1 MIDAAKLVAP
11 SRSWLPRTSEMAPL
25 NTHILNSGSS
35 RAGNDE
41 GNFSLR
47 DMLHL
52 LRDHI
57 WTLLAFV
64 AVATT
69 LATSYAFL
77 SAPTYSAD
85 VVVRVDPP
93 APPDQNALG
102 ISRQDGTAQQQPGT
116 QATAAEISLM
126 QSRSVLE
133 PVIRQF
139 QFDVDVQPHAVP
151 ILGRF
156 AEQFAYPGHPAK
168 PWFGLSSF
176 AWGGER
182 LEIPS
187 FNVPAYLEEK
197 PLELIALEKG
207 QYELRAPNGDILLR
221 GETGKPVTMPDGLS
235 ITVKEL
241 IAWPGTQFTVT
252 HRNALDA
259 IDELRRQLKIAEVT
273 KDTGIVQIS
282 FASKDRELTA
292 NVANAVAQQYI
303 ASAVSSRQ
311 LNDTKTLEFIQGE
324 LPRLKRDLT
333 SAEQA
338 LSDYQS
344 STETMRPT
352 TEAQSYLQGSIELQ
366 QRTSA
371 LQLQRTQAASLF
383 TPNSQ
388 QVKTIDAQ
396 LAQLADAKRAFDSRF
411 VSMPTSERRNAEL
424 TRDAKVAETIYLG
437 MVSKAEELSV
447 RRASA
452 TGGAHIVDDAMK
464 PYRPIKPNRPLVIF
478 AGGGLGFFI
487 GAFFIVL
494 RRYATTGVTDPLFV
508 ERRLDVPVLGEVLFS
523 RQQAQLEN
531 ETAVQTSQESVSG
544 RNDDVPGL
552 PDPHSLAPDSLD
564 AQSSSA
570 AFTRG
575 LARDTAA
582 RILASRLPHEPSVEA
597 LREVRTQVCRDRLN
611 KKNNIVMLT
620 GPSPSTG
627 KSFVAANLSILL
639 TEVGLRILLIDA
651 DMRRGNLASFFKQ
664 SNRGGLSEVLQGKLR
679 SADAV
684 RSVGVRGL
692 SFISCGA
699 YPANPSEL
707 LMMHDFKQVVD
718 QLSQQFDLVLVD
730 TPPFLVVTDAAI
742 MTPHAGAT
750 VLVLRSGMQSEDEI
764 SETVKKLRRAG
775 GRLLGS
781 VFNAIPKR
789 ASNWRSYEQAAQ
801 YTRTLSETDQ
811 V

>member
-1 MIDAAKLVAP
+1 
-11 SRSWLPRTSEMAPL
+11 MAPL
-25 NTHILNSGSS
+25 NTHIFNSGSS
-35 RAGNDE
+35 RAGNEE

-64 AVATT
+64 AIATT
-69 LATSYAFL
+69 FAIAYAFL

-93 APPDQNALG
+93 APPDPNALG
-102 ISRQDGTAQQQPGT
+102 ISRQDGMAQQQQGT
-116 QATAAEISLM
+116 QTTAAEISLM

-133 PVIRQF
+133 PVIRRF
-139 QFDVDVQPHAVP
+139 QFDVEVVPHTFP
-151 ILGRF
+151 ILGHF
-156 AEQFAYPGHPAK
+156 AEQFAEPGHPLK

-176 AWGGER
+176 AWGGET
-182 LEIPS
+182 LGIPS
-187 FNVPAYLEEK
+187 LKVPSYLEEK
-197 PLELIALEKG
+197 PLELTALDKG
-207 QYELRAPNGDILLR
+207 QYELRIPNGYLLLR
-221 GETGKPVTMPDGLS
+221 GETGKSMATADGLS
-235 ITVKEL
+235 ITVQEL
-241 IAWPGTQFTVT
+241 VARPGTRFTVT
-252 HRNALDA
+252 HHNTLDA
-259 IDELRRQLKIAEVT
+259 IDGLRRQLKIAEVT

-282 FASKDRELTA
+282 FASKDRGLTA
-292 NVANAVAQQYI
+292 DVANAVAQQYI
-303 ASAVSSRQ
+303 ASSVSSRQ

-324 LPRLKRDLT
+324 LPRLRHDLT
-333 SAEQA
+333 STEQA

-366 QRTSA
+366 QRMSA
-371 LQLQRTQAASLF
+371 LQLQRTQATSIF
-383 TPNSQ
+383 TPDSQ

-396 LAQLADAKRAFDSRF
+396 LTQLADAKRAFDSRF
-411 VSMPTSERRNAEL
+411 ISMPTSERRNAEL

-452 TGGAHIVDDAMK
+452 TGGAHIVDEAMQ
-464 PYRPIKPNRPLVIF
+464 PYRPVKPNRPLVIF

-487 GAFFIVL
+487 GAFFIVI

-531 ETAVQTSQESVSG
+531 ETSVQPSREPLSG
-544 RNDDVPGL
+544 RDDGVPGL
-552 PDPHSLAPDSLD
+552 PDPYSLAPDALD
-564 AQSSSA
+564 VQPSTAPFA
-570 AFTRG
+570 AG
-575 LARDTAA
+575 VAREAAA

-664 SNRGGLSEVLQGKLR
+664 SNRGGLSEVLQGKIR

-699 YPANPSEL
+699 YPDNPSEL

-718 QLSQQFDLVLVD
+718 QLSEQFDLVLVD

-742 MTPHAGAT
+742 MAPHAGAT

-764 SETVKKLRRAG
+764 AETVKKLRRAG

-789 ASNWRSYEQAAQ
+789 PSNWRSYEHAAQ
-801 YTRTLSETDQ
+801 YTRTLKETDE

>member
-1 MIDAAKLVAP
+1 
-11 SRSWLPRTSEMAPL
+11 MAPL

-35 RAGNDE
+35 RAGNEE

-64 AVATT
+64 AIATT
-69 LATSYAFL
+69 LATAYAFL
-77 SAPTYSAD
+77 ATPTYSAD

-102 ISRQDGTAQQQPGT
+102 ISRQDGTAQQQPGM
-116 QATAAEISLM
+116 QATAAEISVM

-133 PVIRQF
+133 PVIRRF
-139 QFDVDVQPHAVP
+139 QFDVEVVPHSVP
-151 ILGRF
+151 VLGRF
-156 AEQFAYPGHPAK
+156 AEQFAFPGHPSK
-168 PWFGLSSF
+168 PWFGLGSF

-182 LEIPS
+182 LQIPAL
-187 FNVPAYLEEK
+187 NVPTELEEK
-197 PLELIALEKG
+197 PLELTALDKG
-207 QYELRAPNGDILLR
+207 QYELRASNGDVLLR
-221 GETGKPVTMPDGLS
+221 GETGKPATGPDGLS
-235 ITVKEL
+235 ITVKDL
-241 IAWPGTQFTVT
+241 VARPGTQFTIT
-252 HRNALDA
+252 HRNMMDA
-259 IDELRRQLKIAEVT
+259 IDRLRRQLKIAEVT

-282 FASKDRELTA
+282 FASKDRLLTPD
-292 NVANAVAQQYI
+292 VADAVAQQYI
-303 ASAVSSRQ
+303 ATSVSSRQ
-311 LNDTKTLEFIQGE
+311 SNDEKTLNFIDGK
-324 LPRLKRDLT
+324 LPQLDKDLKR
-333 SAEQA
+333 AEQA

-366 QRTSA
+366 KRTA
-371 LQLQRTQAASLF
+371 DLQLQRTQAAQIF
-383 TPNSQ
+383 TPNSPQ
-388 QVKTIDAQ
+388 LKTIDTQ
-396 LAQLADAKRAFDSRF
+396 LAQLADARRAFDARF
-411 VSMPTSERRNAEL
+411 TSMPTSERRNAEL
-424 TRDAKVAETIYLG
+424 TRDVKVAETIYLG
-437 MVSKAEELSV
+437 MVNKSAELSV

-452 TGGAHIVDDAMK
+452 TGGAHIVDAAMQ
-464 PYRPIKPNRPLVIF
+464 PYRPIKPNRPLVIV
-478 AGGGLGFFI
+478 AGCGLGFFI

-531 ETAVQTSQESVSG
+531 ETSVQTSQGSLSG
-544 RNDDVPGL
+544 REDGLPGL
-552 PDPHSLAPDSLD
+552 PDPNALTLDPLD
-564 AQSSSA
+564 AERSRPAFA
-570 AFTRG
+570 AG
-575 LARDTAA
+575 VAREAAA

-679 SADAV
+679 STDAV

-692 SFISCGA
+692 SFMSCGA

-718 QLSQQFDLVLVD
+718 QLSEQFDLVLVD

-742 MTPHAGAT
+742 MAPHAGAT

-801 YTRTLSETDQ
+801 YTRTLDETTEA
-811 V
+811 

>member
-1 MIDAAKLVAP
+1 M
-11 SRSWLPRTSEMAPL
+11 

-35 RAGNDE
+35 RVGNEE

-47 DMLHL
+47 EMLHL

-69 LATSYAFL
+69 LATGYAYL

-93 APPDQNALG
+93 APPDPNALG
-102 ISRQDGTAQQQPGT
+102 ISRQDGMAQQQPGT
-116 QATAAEISLM
+116 QATGAEVSVM

-133 PVIRQF
+133 PVVRQF
-139 QFDVDVQPHAVP
+139 QFDVEVVPHNFP

-156 AEQFAYPGHPAK
+156 AEQFAYPGHPSK

-176 AWGGER
+176 AWGGEK
-182 LEIPS
+182 LQIPS
-187 FNVPAYLEEK
+187 LNVPAHLEEK
-197 PLELIALEKG
+197 PLILTALDEG
-207 QYELRAPNGDILLR
+207 QYDLRTPSGDLLLH
-221 GETGKPVTMPDGLS
+221 GETGKPASTPDGLS
-235 ITVKEL
+235 LTVKEL
-241 IAWPGTQFTVT
+241 VARPGTQFTVT
-252 HRNALDA
+252 HRNTLDA

-282 FASKDRELTA
+282 FASKDRVLTA
-292 NVANAVAQQYI
+292 EVANAVAQQYI
-303 ASAVSSRQ
+303 ASSVSSRQ

-324 LPRLKRDLT
+324 LPRLKADLT
-333 SAEQA
+333 RAEQA

-383 TPNSQ
+383 TPSSQ

-396 LAQLADAKRAFDSRF
+396 LAQLAEARRAFDSRF

-452 TGGAHIVDDAMK
+452 TGGAHIVDQAMQ
-464 PYRPIKPNRPLVIF
+464 PYRPVKPNRPLVIV
-478 AGGGLGFFI
+478 AGCGLGFFI

-531 ETAVQTSQESVSG
+531 ESAIQTSQPTLSG
-544 RNDDVPGL
+544 RDDGVPGL
-552 PDPHSLAPDSLD
+552 PDPNALTLD
-564 AQSSSA
+564 PLDEQASRA
-570 AFTRG
+570 AFGPG
-575 LARDTAA
+575 LAREAAA

-611 KKNNIVMLT
+611 QKNNIVMLT

-639 TEVGLRILLIDA
+639 TEVGLRVLLIDA

-679 SADAV
+679 SVDAI

-699 YPANPSEL
+699 YPVNPSEL

-718 QLSQQFDLVLVD
+718 QLSEQFDLVIVD

-764 SETVKKLRRAG
+764 SETVKKVRRAG
-775 GRLLGS
+775 GRILGS

-801 YTRTLSETDQ
+801 YTRTVNETDE

>member
-1 MIDAAKLVAP
+1 M
-11 SRSWLPRTSEMAPL
+11 
-25 NTHILNSGSS
+25 NTHSLNSGSS
-35 RAGNDE
+35 RAGNEE

-47 DMLHL
+47 DMFHL

-57 WTLLAFV
+57 WTLLAV
-64 AVATT
+64 IAVTTT
-69 LATSYAFL
+69 LATGYAFL
-77 SAPTYSAD
+77 AAPTYSAD

-102 ISRQDGTAQQQPGT
+102 ISRQDGTAQQQPGMQT
-116 QATAAEISLM
+116 TAAEISLM

-139 QFDVDVQPHAVP
+139 QFDVDVVPHAIP

-156 AEQFAYPGHPAK
+156 AEQFAFPGHPSK
-168 PWFGLSSF
+168 PWFGLGSF
-176 AWGGER
+176 AWGGEK
-182 LEIPS
+182 LKVPS
-187 FNVPAYLEEK
+187 LNVPADLEEK
-197 PLELIALEKG
+197 PLELTALGNG
-207 QYELRAPNGDILLR
+207 QYELRAPNGDVLLH
-221 GETGKPVTMPDGLS
+221 GEQGKPATTASGLS

-241 IAWPGTQFTVT
+241 AARPGTQFTIT
-252 HRNALDA
+252 HRNTLDA
-259 IDELRRQLKIAEVT
+259 IDRLRHQLKIAEVT

-282 FASKDRELTA
+282 FASKDRVQTA
-292 NVANAVAQQYI
+292 EVADAVAQQYI
-303 ASAVSSRQ
+303 ATSVASRQ

-324 LPRLKRDLT
+324 LPRLKADLT
-333 SAEQA
+333 RAEQA

-388 QVKTIDAQ
+388 QVKTIDTQ
-396 LAQLADAKRAFDSRF
+396 LAQLDEARRAFDARF
-411 VSMPTSERRNAEL
+411 TSMPTSERRNAEL

-452 TGGAHIVDDAMK
+452 TGGAHIVDEAMQ
-464 PYRPIKPNRPLVIF
+464 PYRPVKPNRPLVIV
-478 AGGGLGFFI
+478 GGCGLGFFI

-523 RQQAQLEN
+523 RQQAQLEG
-531 ETAVQTSQESVSG
+531 ETSVQGQGSQSG
-544 RNDDVPGL
+544 RVDGVPGL
-552 PDPHSLAPDSLD
+552 PDPNSLTLDPLD
-564 AQSSSA
+564 AQESKA
-570 AFTRG
+570 AFAAG
-575 LARDTAA
+575 MAREAGA

-611 KKNNIVMLT
+611 EKNNIVMLT

-679 SADAV
+679 STDAV

-692 SFISCGA
+692 SFMSCGA

-718 QLSQQFDLVLVD
+718 QLSEQFDLVLVD

-742 MTPHAGAT
+742 MAPHAGAT

-801 YTRTLSETDQ
+801 YTRTINETDE

>member
-1 MIDAAKLVAP
+1 
-11 SRSWLPRTSEMAPL
+11 MAPL
-25 NTHILNSGSS
+25 NTLIFNSGSS

-64 AVATT
+64 AIATT
-69 LATSYAFL
+69 LATAYAFL

-93 APPDQNALG
+93 TPPDQNALG
-102 ISRQDGTAQQQPGT
+102 ISRQDGSPQQQLGT
-116 QATAAEISLM
+116 QTTTAEISVM

-139 QFDVDVQPHAVP
+139 QLDIEVVPDTLP
-151 ILGRF
+151 ILGPLAEKF
-156 AEQFAYPGHPAK
+156 ADAGYPSK

-176 AWGGER
+176 AWGGEKLHIHS
-182 LEIPS
+182 LE
-187 FNVPAYLEEK
+187 VPFDLEER
-197 PLELIALEKG
+197 PLELTALDKG
-207 QYELRAPNGDILLR
+207 QYELRTPNGYLLLR
-221 GETGKPVTMPDGLS
+221 GETGKTMTLPGGPS
-235 ITVKEL
+235 ILVDQL
-241 IAWPGTQFTVT
+241 IARPGTQFTVT
-252 HRNALDA
+252 HRNTLDA
-259 IDELRRQLKIAEVT
+259 IDELRRKLKIVET
-273 KDTGIVQIS
+273 SKDTGIVQIS
-282 FASKDRELTA
+282 FASKDRGLA
-292 NVANAVAQQYI
+292 ADVANAVAQQYI
-303 ASAVSSRQ
+303 ASSVSSRQ

-324 LPRLKRDLT
+324 LPRLQRDLAT
-333 SAEQA
+333 SEQA

-366 QRTSA
+366 ERLSA
-371 LQLQRTQAASLF
+371 LQLQRTQAELLF

-396 LAQLADAKRAFDSRF
+396 LAQLTEAKNAFDRRF
-411 VSMPTSERRNAEL
+411 TSMPDSERRNAEL

-452 TGGAHIVDDAMK
+452 TGGAHIVDNALQ
-464 PYRPIKPNRPLVIF
+464 PFRPIKPNRPLVII

-531 ETAVQTSQESVSG
+531 QTAVQPSRESLSG
-544 RNDDVPGL
+544 RDEARPGL
-552 PDPHSLAPDSLD
+552 PDPHSLSLNPMDS
-564 AQSSSA
+564 QSATATFSS
-570 AFTRG
+570 G
-575 LARDTAA
+575 SAREAA

-597 LREVRTQVCRDRLN
+597 LRAVRTQVCRDRLN

-627 KSFVAANLSILL
+627 KSFIAANLAVLL

-664 SNRGGLSEVLQGKLR
+664 SNRGGLAEILQGKIR

-684 RSVGVRGL
+684 RSVGIRGL
-692 SFISCGA
+692 SFIACGD
-699 YPANPSEL
+699 YPDNPSEL
-707 LMMHDFKQVVD
+707 LMMHDFKQVID
-718 QLSQQFDLVLVD
+718 QLSKQFDLVLVD

-742 MTPHAGAT
+742 MAPHAGAT

-789 ASNWRSYEQAAQ
+789 ASNWRSYEHAIQ
-801 YTRTLSETDQ
+801 YTRTLKREDG

>member
-1 MIDAAKLVAP
+1 M
-11 SRSWLPRTSEMAPL
+11 
-25 NTHILNSGSS
+25 NTHIFNAGSS
-35 RAGNDE
+35 RAGNGA

-57 WTLLAFV
+57 WILLAFI
-64 AVATT
+64 AGATT
-69 LATSYAFL
+69 LATAYAFL

-93 APPDQNALG
+93 APPDPNALG
-102 ISRQDGTAQQQPGT
+102 ISRQDGMAQQQQST
-116 QATAAEISLM
+116 QATAAEVSVM

-133 PVIRQF
+133 PVVRQF
-139 QFDVDVQPHAVP
+139 QFDVEVVPHTFP
-151 ILGRF
+151 ILGRV
-156 AEQFAYPGHPAK
+156 AEQFAYPGHPSK

-176 AWGGER
+176 AWGGET
-182 LEIPS
+182 LKIPS
-187 FNVPAYLEEK
+187 LNVPAYLEEK
-197 PLELIALEKG
+197 PLVLTALDKG
-207 QYELRAPNGDILLR
+207 QYELRTPNGDRLLH
-221 GETGKPVTMPDGLS
+221 GETGKPATMPDGLS

-241 IAWPGTQFTVT
+241 AARPGTQFTVT
-252 HRNALDA
+252 HRNTLDA
-259 IDELRRQLKIAEVT
+259 IDGLRRQLKVAEVT

-282 FASKDRELTA
+282 FASKDRVLTA
-292 NVANAVAQQYI
+292 QVANAVAQQYI
-303 ASAVSSRQ
+303 TSSISSRQ

-396 LAQLADAKRAFDSRF
+396 LAQLAEARRVFDSRF

-452 TGGAHIVDDAMK
+452 TGGAHVVDEALQ
-464 PYRPIKPNRPLVIF
+464 PYRPLKPNRPLVIV
-478 AGGGLGFFI
+478 AGCGLGFFI

-531 ETAVQTSQESVSG
+531 ETSVQPSQQALSG
-544 RNDDVPGL
+544 HDDGAPGL
-552 PDPHSLAPDSLD
+552 PDPNSLTMEPLDSP
-564 AQSSSA
+564 SSRA
-570 AFTRG
+570 AFSAG
-575 LARDTAA
+575 LSRAAGA

-639 TEVGLRILLIDA
+639 TEVGLRVLLIDA

-664 SNRGGLSEVLQGKLR
+664 SNRGGLSEVLQGKLL
-679 SADAV
+679 STDAV

-699 YPANPSEL
+699 YPTNPSEL

-718 QLSQQFDLVLVD
+718 QLSEQVDLVIVD

-742 MTPHAGAT
+742 MAPHAGAT

-801 YTRTLSETDQ
+801 YTRTLTETDE